1 MPDYRPGQPLPT
13 ATPARNRP
21 TGGVR
26 ISRPT
31 VTTTRPRLGTGQ
43 SSGGAFVP
51 PKPKKAE
58 EPKKGLLSKIIA
70 IPASAGKQMSEG
82 ITSIPQF
89 FAKGVQEGAGW
100 VEEGF
105 NVLTDIIDEDI
116 YTSRFETDYRRAEDL
131 GLEGDELWSY
141 ATQRS
146 MPLST
151 VTLQS
156 GRDTANRIAEL
167 GTGGL
172 LKTGEPGVDYYNAFR
187 RGDLGAMLVEDVGN
201 IILAGRLGG
210 AGNVVARAGEGVAAG
225 GRPRLGGAIAATGR
239 FIEEPIGTT
248 VRGVS
253 REVGASLP
261 STGRLA
267 GAQGAFERIGE
278 TSRPL
283 RQAYSE
289 ISDAFQG
296 LRERQI
302 EKWTN
307 DINALDVKIREAKQ
321 AGNMETASNL
331 QADKNKLSQKRNRA
345 QQGTQ
350 AGATV
355 RRIISKGKT
364 AEERI
369 RQTVIA
375 QLERLEERGPAPESV
390 ETYRKRAA
398 RLRKQAAKEADPVRR
413 QSIEARAEA
422 NENLATI
429 KEQYPDFLSNKMP
442 SWVFEA
448 VIHYMARGRTLAA
461 GEAMGKT
468 LQELIDAATDPFVD
482 PTLAGMGM
490 LPTEQGIRAALE
502 FFRYTN
508 GQPHNLT
515 AAEVLAMNAFIQQLT
530 ALSDLVSSNMRRGKG
545 MPEGAAPWWW
555 FQNYPPPQDLLA
567 GLELVNQET
576 QVNALNVLDVAVA
589 KVLSDLVRQGLIDP
603 EFFDEYNI
611 NVDEINRNGFQQGLF
626 RSLVEAGMKEVDDGI
641 EKPPAYMIAYT
652 AVQTSFKDL
661 QRVAPELMLNPQI
674 YPAIMRPNIIAFR
687 QLVRQTTAEDVGLLA
702 DQLANI
708 ARENADILP
717 QNVLD
722 AITRDIRKAL
732 DPQTRGEQS
741 TFTRLSNRVKGI
753 SNIAEKRL
761 KDLQTKAE
769 TLTTEEAALA
779 ARLAQTIENLTQLED
794 TLRNMAAE
802 QPAPS
807 PRLVAAQQRLADT
820 QAEVEALQAEK
831 AQLQAEDRAAR
842 DAEAAR
848 LQPLTERLT
857 AEEGRLSEVNA
868 REAALLQ
875 ELAEAERLVAQLD
888 ADLNLVPRALEDPA
902 ALQDDFELV
911 TRREAETDIDSA
923 ARQARAEAIDAAQA
937 EVQMLLDE
945 VLRYMGPEKLK
956 RRGTRIDPLTN
967 KRVDDATLAQED
979 VMAALWPL
987 GPKSGR
993 IFKAFY
999 REFTA
1004 DGPSVTTA
1012 DELSSSAID
1021 RNVIS
1026 EYGEEFLTSVAKVYV
1041 RLYEARQR
1049 LREARKSTDSYR
1061 GDVLTQDLLYDAE
1074 VGELGRTGLTSQ
1086 QVTRA
1091 IELQDPVV
1099 LNDLIDRRK
1108 AAVKKVDD
1116 LRRQADEIG
1125 RERTRVAR
1133 DVGAAE
1139 GAMPRLAPATR
1150 SPRLSQIDARL
1161 QELVGEQRNA
1171 ARRLKFAEK
1180 AEPKEAAK
1188 AQAAQERAVL
1198 QGIGRIRRPA
1208 PGAEG
1213 PALGEVQAQ
1222 ARNLSEQT
1230 VEQVTRQQAR
1240 NVERLRRVRRNMATQ
1255 EALAEQAE
1263 LPGTFE
1269 SQTMRKTADFGPT
1282 LYPEGEQ
1289 PAYLPAGPTQKM
1301 RPGEPVNLTLRGE
1314 GAAPETQ
1321 LQATKRRT
1329 TGALLLS
1336 AGAMAERIGEIL
1348 GQQYRNS
1355 VIQEILADPTVTSNV
1370 RTILGE
1376 DVVARLLAES
1386 EEAVQN
1392 QGISRN
1398 TSEFQ
1403 QAVQREFGNRAI
1415 AELRVLGYEPVSPV
1429 RVDPNTGARRPVG
1442 DLTLDVQPNN
1452 IDSETLVMRY
1462 GLRER
1467 IVSQY
1472 ENALATEA
1480 PTFLG
1485 RTWDNLGE
1493 LTRKWKSHILPLSL
1507 RWEIGD
1513 AVGIVLFAWLR
1524 GDIPPRDL
1532 YTRMK
1537 QVVEMMKDP
1546 NDPRIGSIF
1555 FRDVLQNPFADPVLA
1570 ALFANGLDGRGL
1582 KAHELA
1588 FSEQMDARISGRG
1601 RLGSER
1607 SVARPYNWLREKGF
1621 RANEAING
1629 IGRAA
1634 VALEKLDRIL
1644 QEKGR
1649 SLDEITGPNSLTD
1662 PVISQAISEAVDA
1675 TNQTLGAFSEL
1686 TPWEKRTM
1694 RNVYPFW
1701 PWLKFINKAALELAV
1716 DNPDRVLFYAH
1727 LGSMAAEDDNM
1738 GLSDWLS
1745 GKTPMLGS
1753 LWDLSFMNPYADALI
1768 YAKNP
1773 FEEATETFTGISPA
1787 LSTPLKIAGELSYG
1801 FTGRRFPLFDV
1812 VSRPTYLE
1820 GRREA
1825 GDRSPGDTLGG
1836 AAYLGI
1842 RGLVP
1847 IARNVFDILPEGT
1860 IPGTDIA
1867 TGPVQRFGQGSRR
1880 TTGAY
1885 AAPRLTPTTARV
1897 SALLRTFGIPAPL
1910 ISIELAQQQA
1920 KDQRQRDVEARL
1932 RRIEERQ
1939 RAGG

>member
-13 ATPARNRP
+13 ATPERNRP
-21 TGGVR
+21 TSGVR

-58 EPKKGLLSKIIA
+58 EPKKGLLSKIFA
-70 IPASAGKQMSEG
+70 IPASAGKTISEG
-82 ITSIPQF
+82 IWSSPQF
-89 FAKGVQEGAGW
+89 FAKGAQEGAGW

-116 YTSRFETDYRRAEDL
+116 YTSRFETDYRRGEDL
-131 GLEGDELWSY
+131 GLQGDELWSY
-141 ATQRS
+141 ATQRT

-151 VTLQS
+151 GMLQS

-172 LKTGEPGVDYYNAFR
+172 LKTGEPGVDYYNAFG
-187 RGDLGAMLVEDVGN
+187 RGDLGSLLVEDIGN
-201 IILAGRLGG
+201 IILAGRFAG
-210 AGNVVARAGEGVAAG
+210 AGNLVARAGEGVAAG
-225 GRPRLGGAIAATGR
+225 GRPRLGGAISATGR

-307 DINALDVKIREAKQ
+307 DINGLDVKIKAAQQ

-331 QADKNKLSQKRNRA
+331 QADKNKLSQKRSRA
-345 QQGTQ
+345 QQGTR

-375 QLERLEERGPAPESV
+375 QLERLDERGPAPESV

-515 AAEVLAMNAFIQQLT
+515 AAEVLAMNAFVQQLT

-555 FQNYPPPQDLLA
+555 FQNYPPPQELLA

-626 RSLVEAGMKEVDDGI
+626 RSLVEAGMKEVDSGI

-674 YPAIMRPNIIAFR
+674 YPAIMRPNIIAFN

-722 AITRDIRKAL
+722 AITRDIRKAFG
-732 DPQTRGEQS
+732 PQTRGEQS
-741 TFTRLSNRVKGI
+741 TFTRLSNRVKSI

-794 TLRNMAAE
+794 TLRNMAAV
-802 QPAPS
+802 QPATS
-807 PRLVAAQQRLADT
+807 PRLVEAQRRLADT
-820 QAEVEALQAEK
+820 QAEVETLQAEK

-875 ELAEAERLVAQLD
+875 ELAEAERLVAQFD
-888 ADLNLVPRALEDPA
+888 ADLNLVPKALEDPA
-902 ALQDDFELV
+902 ALQEDFELV
-911 TRREAETDIDSA
+911 TRLEAETDIDTA

-937 EVQMLLDE
+937 DVDLLKSELDRTIGTSK
-945 VLRYMGPEKLK
+945 LRSKGNRVDPQT
-956 RRGTRIDPLTN
+956 GQRIDEGS
-967 KRVDDATLAQED
+967 LAQED
-979 VMAALWPL
+979 VAAALWPL
-987 GPKSGR
+987 GNPSSAMYR
-993 IFKAFY
+993 AFR
-999 REFTA
+999 REYVSP
-1004 DGPSVTTA
+1004 DGLPL
-1012 DELSSSAID
+1012 DELAATGD
-1021 RNVIS
+1021 AGTVG
-1026 EYGEEFLTSVAKVYV
+1026 YGSPDAYLTAVAQLFAQY
-1041 RLYEARQR
+1041 YEARQR
-1049 LREARKSTDSYR
+1049 LREARKSTASYR

-1108 AAVKKVDD
+1108 AAVKKVED
-1116 LRRQADEIG
+1116 LRRQADELG

-1171 ARRLKFAEK
+1171 ARSLKFAEK

-1230 VEQVTRQQAR
+1230 VEQVTRQQAL
-1240 NVERLRRVRRNMATQ
+1240 NVERLRRVRRNIATQ
-1255 EALAEQAE
+1255 ESLAEQAQ

-1289 PAYLPAGPTQKM
+1289 PAFLPAGATQKM

-1336 AGAMAERIGEIL
+1336 AGAMAERISEVL

-1398 TSEFQ
+1398 TGEFQ

-1415 AELRVLGYEPVSPV
+1415 AQLRVLGYEPVSPV

-1582 KAHELA
+1582 KAHELE

-1607 SVARPYNWLREKGF
+1607 AVARPYNWLREKGF

-1773 FEEATETFTGISPA
+1773 FVEATETFTGISPA
-1787 LSTPLKIAGELSYG
+1787 LSTPLKIGGELSYG
-1801 FTGRRFPLFDV
+1801 FFGRRFPLFDV

-1820 GRREA
+1820 GRTEA
-1825 GDRSPGDTLGG
+1825 GNRSVGDTLGG

-1897 SALLRTFGIPAPL
+1897 SALLRTFGVPAPL
-1910 ISIELAQQQA
+1910 ISIDLAQQQA
-1920 KDQRQRDVEARL
+1920 KEQRQRDAAARL